1 MKGNIP
7 GTKYVHYFDYLREVR
22 IASGRT
28 MSEASEGSQIGDDVR
43 TRASLSLL
51 SKVERGQVRDP
62 RIATVVK
69 LARAYRV
76 SVADFEQFFTVPKK
90 GKDRSQEP
98 EGATV

>member
-7 GTKYVHYFDYLREVR
+7 VARHVHYFDYLREVR

-28 MSEASEGSQIGDDVR
+28 LSEASEGSQIGDDMR

-69 LARAYRV
+69 LARAYHV
-76 SVADFEQFFTVPKK
+76 PVADFEQFFTVPKPSR
-90 GKDRSQEP
+90 GRSQDP
-98 EGATV
+98 GDATP